1 MKPLKQIK
9 KEKKMDSK
17 TLRAWI
23 KIQCLYKHPVF
34 HAPIL
39 LGTAIA
45 WSQKEVLDWRIVL
58 ISVIVSYF
66 FANGSLIS
74 NEYFD
79 YENDCINEGRI
90 GGDEEV
96 SFTTTGGT
104 KVLVEGLLPKKHALI
119 VSLMFYAAGIPL
131 GILLQFYYKTGSLTI
146 PLGILAASASLFYTA
161 PPIKAVYRGFG
172 EIFLCTGLTVPV
184 LIGYYIH
191 QGFSWYPLIIALPWI
206 VATPAGKIIREFP
219 DYEADKSTN
228 KRNLVVIF
236 GREKMT
242 VVYILLMIC
251 SLILQINSFFIIGEK
266 KGLLLLLPAF
276 FIIRS
281 VIPMVKGEWKIGR
294 RIDAIASDGFIGMFL
309 VAASLIVI
317 FVLKGLH
324 Y

>member
-1 MKPLKQIK
+1 MEE
-9 KEKKMDSK
+9 EKKMNAK
-17 TLRAWI
+17 TLKAWI

-45 WSQKEVLDWRIVL
+45 WSQKDVLDWRIVL
-58 ISVIVSYF
+58 ISVIASYF
-66 FANGSLIS
+66 FACGCLIS

-90 GGDEEV
+90 GGEEDV

-104 KVLVEGLLPKKHALI
+104 KVLVEGLLPKKQALI
-119 VSLMFYAAGIPL
+119 VSLLFYAAGLPL
-131 GILLQFYYKTGSLTI
+131 GMLLQFHYKTGDLTI
-146 PLGILAASASLFYTA
+146 PLGVIAAGASLFYTA
-161 PPIKAVYRGFG
+161 PPIKGVYKGLG
-172 EIFLCTGLTVPV
+172 EILLCTGLTVPV

-191 QGFSWYPLIIALPWI
+191 LGFSWYPLIIALPWI

-219 DYEADKSTN
+219 DYEADKATD

-236 GREKMT
+236 GREKMA
-242 VVYILLMIC
+242 VVYIILMTL
-251 SLILQINSFFIIGEK
+251 SLILQVHSFYLIGEK
-266 KGLLLLLPAF
+266 KGLFFLLPAF

-281 VIPMVKGEWKIGR
+281 LIPVIKGEWKIGR
-294 RIDAIASDGFIGMFL
+294 RIDKIAADGFIGMFM
-309 VAASLIVI
+309 VAVALIII
-317 FVLKGLH
+317 FSLKGLG